1 MYNKCWDILVGMCGT
16 EPLGFFFQPRGMDK
30 MLWLQAVMDSRS
42 REGSSAVVYFTKGFA
57 GRSGDEVNSLQAI
70 IGSH

>member
-1 MYNKCWDILVGMCGT
+1 MWDRATGV
-16 EPLGFFFQPRGMDK
+16 FFFQPRGMDK
-30 MLWLQAVMDSRS
+30 MPWLEAVQDGRS

-57 GRSGDEVNSLQAI
+57 GRSGDEVNSLRAI

>member
-1 MYNKCWDILVGMCGT
+1 
-16 EPLGFFFQPRGMDK
+16 